1 MLAIT
6 HVPSPAMESGER
18 TFVGRDPIDAQL
30 ATAQHAAYCRL
41 LEQCGA
47 TVKTLDVNR
56 HLPDC
61 AFVEDAAVVL
71 DEIAVLA
78 TMGAASRRAELPGI
92 EAELRKH
99 RQVVPLELPATLEG
113 GDVVRVGKMLFVG
126 ESTRTNRAGI
136 AALES
141 IVHHHGYRI
150 VPVKV
155 RGCLHLKTACCA
167 LPDGRLQVNPDW
179 IDMQPLESFSCIRIP
194 HDEPWGANCM
204 CIGKNV
210 IISAAHARTAQQLST
225 LGFAVHPIDL
235 SEFAKA
241 EAGVTCLHLLIS

>member
-1 MLAIT
+1 MRPIANCL
-6 HVPSPAMESGER
+6 SG
-18 TFVGRDPIDAQL
+18 
-30 ATAQHAAYCRL
+30 AARP
-41 LEQCGA
+41 
-47 TVKTLDVNR
+47 VKTLDVNR

-71 DEIAVLA
+71 DEIAVLT

-99 RQVVPLELPATLEG
+99 REVVSLELPATLEG
-113 GDVVRVGKMLFVG
+113 GDVVRVGKTLLVG

-141 IVHHHGYRI
+141 IVHRHGYRI

-167 LPDGRLQVNPDW
+167 LPDGRLHVNPDW
-179 IDMQPLESFSCIRIP
+179 IDMQPLEPFDCIRIP
-194 HDEPWGANCM
+194 RDEPWGANCLSV
-204 CIGKNV
+204 GDNV
-210 IISAAHARTAQQLST
+210 IISATHSRTAQQLST

-241 EAGVTCLHLLIS
+241 EAGVTCLHLLID